1 MSASGAS
8 AMVEQQLIAATQII
22 EQQLDNEIERLDHLD
37 SDDLDAI
44 RRERLAAM
52 KKRQAKKQEWI
63 SNVSKGACI
72 YFLF

>member
-63 SNVSKGACI
+63 NNVSKGACI